1 MWSAKCPKCGAKILF
16 EDANAKVIQCASCGA
31 QVRVNIN
38 VNYNYSKSEHTE
50 HIVDDAKIKQ
60 AQNVDRVINLFA
72 SPIEDRRAKKKA
84 EEERIQ
90 READQAER
98 IRKEQEAKDAEE
110 QRAYEEWASAQHEK
124 HARQAGRAI
133 AKVINYYRANERKI
147 LISVV
152 LIVALLACRGVYDSI
167 NQKREQELA
176 AHQAELARLKD
187 EEIAASHLA
196 MGEVK
201 MPEIEIG
208 MATDYRIVKQDFENA
223 GFINITVEPVPDL
236 TNTTTKRYNAVI
248 EVTVDGVPR
257 MNVGDWYKVDV
268 PIVITYHTVGDT
280 ILTPQEE
287 AYSIA
292 QGLLHGKSD
301 D

>member
-1 MWSAKCPKCGAKILF
+1 MWSAKCPKCGAKILL

-72 SPIEDRRAKKKA
+72 SPIEERRAKKKA
-84 EEERIQ
+84 EEERIR

-133 AKVINYYRANERKI
+133 AKAINYYRANERKI

-152 LIVALLACRGVYDSI
+152 LIVVLLACRGVYNSI
-167 NQKREQELA
+167 NQKQEQELA

-196 MGEVK
+196 MGEVR
-201 MPEIEIG
+201 MPTISTSEDARDVMKKLRDAGFTNIVDQPKHDLILGNSHSQYEIIEI
-208 MATDYRIVKQDFENA
+208 
-223 GFINITVEPVPDL
+223 
-236 TNTTTKRYNAVI
+236 
-248 EVTVDGVPR
+248 TVDGAPSFR
-257 MNVGDWYKVDV
+257 TGEWYPLDTEI
-268 PIVITYHTVGDT
+268 IVSYHDY
-280 ILTPQEE
+280 IFE
-287 AYSIA
+287 
-292 QGLLHGKSD
+292 
-301 D
+301 

>member
-1 MWSAKCPKCGAKILF
+1 MWSAKCPKCGAKILL

-72 SPIEDRRAKKKA
+72 SPIEERRAKKKA

-98 IRKEQEAKDAEE
+98 ICKEQEAKDAEE

-133 AKVINYYRANERKI
+133 AKAINYYRANERKI

-152 LIVALLACRGVYDSI
+152 LIVALLACRGVYDSV
-167 NQKREQELA
+167 NQKQEQELA

-223 GFINITVEPVPDL
+223 GFINITAEPVADL
-236 TNTTTKRYNAVI
+236 TDTTTKRYNAVI

-292 QGLLHGKSD
+292 QGLLHGKQD
-301 D
+301 

>member
-1 MWSAKCPKCGAKILF
+1 MWSAKCPKCGAKILL
-16 EDANAKVIQCASCGA
+16 EDANAKVVQCASCGA

-72 SPIEDRRAKKKA
+72 SPIEERRAKKKA

-110 QRAYEEWASAQHEK
+110 QRAYEEWSSAQHEK

-133 AKVINYYRANERKI
+133 AKAINYYRANERKI

-152 LIVALLACRGVYDSI
+152 LIVALLACR
-167 NQKREQELA
+167 R
-176 AHQAELARLKD
+176 RLRFRQSK
-187 EEIAASHLA
+187 AGTGTCRPSGRACP
-196 MGEVK
+196 
-201 MPEIEIG
+201 PEG
-208 MATDYRIVKQDFENA
+208 
-223 GFINITVEPVPDL
+223 
-236 TNTTTKRYNAVI
+236 
-248 EVTVDGVPR
+248 
-257 MNVGDWYKVDV
+257 
-268 PIVITYHTVGDT
+268 
-280 ILTPQEE
+280 
-287 AYSIA
+287 
-292 QGLLHGKSD
+292 
-301 D
+301 